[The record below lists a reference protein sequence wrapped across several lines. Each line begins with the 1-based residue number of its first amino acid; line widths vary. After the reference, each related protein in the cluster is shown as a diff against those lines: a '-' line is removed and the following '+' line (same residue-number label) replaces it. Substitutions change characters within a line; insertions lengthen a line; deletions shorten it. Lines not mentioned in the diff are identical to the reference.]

1 MKVVA
6 TGPASIG
13 NVGVGFDILG
23 AVVRPEEGPVLG
35 DVVTV
40 EDARSQSFEAVGP
53 FADVLP
59 PSPSDNLVEAA
70 RELLMAQ
77 PHARARPA
85 RVTLHKGLPV
95 GSGLGSSAASIVAA
109 VLAFD
114 AFYGTHL
121 EQDAL
126 LHLMGTLE
134 GSVSGSVHYDN
145 VGPAYLGGLQ
155 LLLGHPGALSRRQP
169 ISGRWRWV
177 LLHPGTSVSTA
188 AARAVMPDSYSKAT
202 AVDHGRRVAGFV
214 HACHTGDWQLA
225 AQLMVDVLAE
235 PWRASLL
242 PHLAPARAVAMAEGA
257 LAAGISGSGPTIF
270 AIADD
275 AETASRIRD
284 RFASE
289 LIVNPRGFAR
299 ICRIPETG
307 ATVEVTP

>member
-1 MKVVA
+1 MFVKA

-23 AVVRPEEGPVLG
+23 AAVRAEDGPALG
-35 DVVTV
+35 DIVTV
-40 EDARSQSFEAVGP
+40 EDAGKQSFVAVGP

-59 PSPSDNLVEAA
+59 ASPADNLVEAA
-70 RELLMAQ
+70 RLALAAL
-77 PHARARPA
+77 PGARVRPA
-85 RVTLHKGLPV
+85 TVTLHKGLPV

-114 AFYGTHL
+114 AFYET
-121 EQDAL
+121 AL
-126 LHLMGTLE
+126 DPDGLLAMMGTLE
-134 GSVSGSVHYDN
+134 GTVSGSVHYDN

-155 LLLGHPGALSRRQP
+155 LLLGSDAMARQIP
-169 ISGRWRWV
+169 TCPDWRWV

-188 AARAVMPDSYSKAT
+188 AARAVMPATYQRAT

-214 HACHTGDWQLA
+214 HASHTEEWDLA
-225 AQLMVDVLAE
+225 ARLMVDVLAE
-235 PWRASLL
+235 PFRKSLL

-270 AIADD
+270 AIADT
-275 AETASRIRD
+275 AEATERIRD
-284 RFASE
+284 RFANE

-299 ICRIPETG
+299 ICRIPEVG
-307 ATVEVTP
+307 ATLEVIP